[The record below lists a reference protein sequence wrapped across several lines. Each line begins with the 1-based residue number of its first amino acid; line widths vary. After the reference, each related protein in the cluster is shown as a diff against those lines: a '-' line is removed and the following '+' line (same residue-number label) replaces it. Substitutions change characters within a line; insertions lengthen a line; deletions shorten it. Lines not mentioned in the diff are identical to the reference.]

1 MNPRSVPVV
10 VVLSLCLLAGCGPSP
25 ATTTG
30 SSSPTPTPTTLPQA
44 TSGPELSPTRD
55 RDPFQVHF
63 LQHYQLIPCI
73 GSLGYPFQNKQGK
86 SFVENLARDVEK
98 EEKIAVVEIISTLVW
113 NGYPKEPGQGFGKK
127 ARSRRC
133 KTSHARTDV
142 PSSQHRGKITVLLF
156 KLYKAQ
162 ETF

>member
-1 MNPRSVPVV
+1 MKPRSVPVL
-10 VVLSLCLLAGCGPSP
+10 VVLSLCFLASCGASP
-25 ATTTG
+25 ATTN
-30 SSSPTPTPTTLPQA
+30 SSPTPTAFPTTIPLA
-44 TSGPELSPTRD
+44 TSVPSPTPTTD
-55 RDPFQVHF
+55 RDPFQVNF

-142 PSSQHRGKITVLLF
+142 PRSQHRGKITVLL
-156 KLYKAQ
+156 Y
-162 ETF
+162 